1 MTTSTAAPT
10 GGPGE
15 PAPSTPEPAGH
26 GHAGQPGA
34 AARVDASAEQ
44 VRLAQRVGQALALP
58 VAALPAAGFLLRLG
72 QPDLLGRW
80 HVLSTLATVCSAAG
94 GAVLDYLPLAFAL
107 GLGLGLPRGRDRT
120 GPVLASVVAYL
131 VLARTVLALCP
142 PPGGQADTAPARWPY
157 GALAGIVGGLL
168 AVAVWRYVDSR
179 RIPAFAGHALV
190 AVTAAATGWLM
201 SLAWPAVDRA
211 LTDFASSAAHHPV
224 IGGGAFGALNRAAL
238 PVGLHQVPNTVAW
251 YLTGKCDGGYTGD
264 IPCFLHGDPR
274 SGIFLGGFF
283 PIAMLALPAA
293 ALAMWRSAPPDQRRA
308 AAQILLPA
316 AAMSA
321 LFGVTEPLE
330 FAFAFVSV
338 RLFAVHAALTG
349 TSLAV
354 VNALHV
360 HDGFLFSAGLADWL
374 FNFNLATRPLWLL
387 PIGAGYALVYY
398 AVFRLMITRL
408 DLPTPGRAGRTK
420 VPSDAAD
427 AAHSA
432 VLPSTAREHATP

>member
-1 MTTSTAAPT
+1 VTALTALPEEAT
-10 GGPGE
+10 GDSVSE
-15 PAPSTPEPAGH
+15 AGSK
-26 GHAGQPGA
+26 GLARQSDDTGQVG
-34 AARVDASAEQ
+34 VSVSQ
-44 VRLAQRVGQALALP
+44 VRGAQRIGQALALP

-80 HVLSTLATVCSAAG
+80 QALSTLATVCSAAG

-107 GLGLGLPRGRDRT
+107 GLGLGLPRSRDRT

-142 PPGGQADTAPARWPY
+142 PPSGQAETAPARWPY
-157 GALAGIVGGLL
+157 GALAGIVAGLL

-201 SLAWPAVDRA
+201 SLAWPTVDRA
-211 LTDFASSAAHHPV
+211 LTAFASSAAHHPV
-224 IGGGAFGALNRAAL
+224 IGGDAFGTVNRAAL

-251 YLTGKCDGGYTGD
+251 YLTGKCNGYTGD
-264 IPCFLHGDPR
+264 IPCFLHGDPHA
-274 SGIFLGGFF
+274 GIFLGGFF
-283 PIAMLALPAA
+283 PIAMMALPAA
-293 ALAMWRSAPPDQRRA
+293 SLAMWRSAPPEERRA

-321 LFGVTEPLE
+321 FFGVTEPLE
-330 FAFAFVSV
+330 FAFAFVSL
-338 RLFAVHAALTG
+338 RLYAMHAVLTG
-349 TSLAV
+349 TSLAL
-354 VNALHV
+354 VNALHI

-387 PIGAGYALVYY
+387 PIGAGYAVVYY
-398 AVFRLMITRL
+398 AVFRVMITRL
-408 DLPTPGRAGRTK
+408 DLHTPGRSGHTK
-420 VPSDAAD
+420 QPPATPDGNQPAVPTT
-427 AAHSA
+427 
-432 VLPSTAREHATP
+432 TAREHATP